1 MGAVVV
7 LAGGVPHAHDF
18 PAIATSIVAAV
29 RHIDGHADD
38 VDLVDHPDQLV
49 EVLTSR
55 VDVLVVDALFWPM
68 VGDAY
73 DSWRPRWAYSAP
85 HVTRAAITEFVA
97 NGGGLVA
104 LHTAA
109 ICFDDWPEWGDIV
122 GGSWRWGVSSHPPFG
137 RVCARVVADHP
148 VTAGLGSTFEL
159 HDEVYG
165 DMFVRSHVDVLAVA
179 KRTVDDADQPV
190 LWAHHY
196 GRGRV
201 VYNGFGHDAASIEHP
216 ANMQILTQAIN
227 WVRGGT

>member
-18 PAIATSIVAAV
+18 LAIGDSIAELI
-29 RHIDGHADD
+29 RRDDRHAD
-38 VDLVDHPDQLV
+38 VVEVVDHPDHLV
-49 EVLTSR
+49 ELLANGT
-55 VDVLVVDALFWPM
+55 DVLVVDALFWRM

-73 DSWRPRWAYSAP
+73 GPWRERWAYSP
-85 HVTRAAITEFVA
+85 PEVTRDAITEFVG

-104 LHTAA
+104 LHTTA

-137 RVCARVVADHP
+137 AVEARVVADHP
-148 VTAGLGSTFEL
+148 VIAGVGATFAL

-165 DMFVRSHVDVLAVA
+165 DLFVRPEVDVLAVA
-179 KRTVDDADQPV
+179 KRTADDADQPV
-190 LWAHHY
+190 LWAHRY

-201 VYNGFGHDAASIEHP
+201 VYNGFGHDVASIEHP
-216 ANMQILTQAIN
+216 VNAQILTQAIN
-227 WVRGGT
+227 WVRGGA